1 MRGVVVVVG
10 IRGKLKLQYS
20 LKKYTLR
27 KNHFTNFLPPPLAA
41 RLGTAA
47 PRWFPRPGPK
57 CRFRR
62 PSVRSTPPRLLFSVG
77 SPPVCRRRPTP
88 RSFFGGSPPG
98 PVCFR
103 HPTTFPRTA
112 RFAETGGQ
120 ALRWVNG
127 SVSLVWANSVLTD
140 LGNAQGRTF
149 APARVAFHQLKRP
162 RHHFLCEFARRLHQP
177 ESHHD
182 RDQRERER
190 TQVPPGRA
198 EHQNE
203 ARVWV
208 VVQKFGNW
216 IHVCIWKR
224 KGSVLSL
231 TVWANSALVMYVVY
245 FPLMTVVKRGLKQCV
260 RIWWE
265 TPNTY
270 RARCP
275 PRRGI
280 SAARRSPPA
289 SRIARRRWFLWW

>member
-1 MRGVVVVVG
+1 MRGVVVG

-88 RSFFGGSPPG
+88 RSFFGGSPQG

-120 ALRWVNG
+120 ALCPRPRCLSSTQAPSPPLPVRIC
-127 SVSLVWANSVLTD
+127 SATSPTRVPP
-140 LGNAQGRTF
+140 RPR
-149 APARVAFHQLKRP
+149 PARTRTRTGTPRSRRASKR
-162 RHHFLCEFARRLHQP
+162 
-177 ESHHD
+177 SSS
-182 RDQRERER
+182 
-190 TQVPPGRA
+190 VGSRA
-198 EHQNE
+198 E
-203 ARVWV
+203 
-208 VVQKFGNW
+208 
-216 IHVCIWKR
+216 IWKLD
-224 KGSVLSL
+224 S
-231 TVWANSALVMYVVY
+231 
-245 FPLMTVVKRGLKQCV
+245 C
-260 RIWWE
+260 
-265 TPNTY
+265 

-289 SRIARRRWFLWW
+289 SRVARRRWFLWW